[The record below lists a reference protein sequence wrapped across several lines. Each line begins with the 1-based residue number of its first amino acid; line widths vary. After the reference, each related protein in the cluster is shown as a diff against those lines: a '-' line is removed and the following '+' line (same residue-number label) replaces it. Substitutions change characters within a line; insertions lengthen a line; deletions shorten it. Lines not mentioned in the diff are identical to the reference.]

1 MPETS
6 YGGPKPSGGLSFG
19 LPDLGLGG
27 SGGVAVPADVY
38 GVPAAPVVASN
49 GGSDGYGAPSNE
61 GYGPSSAVSPFSQSS
76 QSSNYGAPAAASA
89 PASDYAPAAP
99 AAPAAPS
106 APANDY
112 ASAEPA
118 LDSYGAP
125 QADPIS
131 SGSSPVVSDDEY
143 GAPAAPVITAS
154 AEPVSVVA
162 AAPAVD
168 DYSSPQA
175 PIIQSAPAA
184 SVVSLKAEVPAADDY
199 SSPQASVIQAS
210 VIQAAPADT
219 YNEPS
224 SYAAIPASEPI
235 INDNS
240 FDSYGSP
247 RSPAPSSYDAPAVPA
262 GNKRVIRRHW
272 YHQLY

>member
-1 MPETS
+1 MPQTS
-6 YGGPKPSGGLSFG
+6 YGGPKPSGGLSLG

-27 SGGVAVPADVY
+27 SGGVAAPADGY

-61 GYGPSSAVSPFSQSS
+61 GYGPSSAVSPFSQAS
-76 QSSNYGAPAAASA
+76 QSNNY
-89 PASDYAPAAP
+89 D
-99 AAPAAPS
+99 APAAPS
-106 APANDY
+106 APANNY
-112 ASAEPA
+112 AAAEPA

-131 SGSSPVVSDDEY
+131 VGSSPVVSEDEY
-143 GAPAAPVITAS
+143 GAPAAPVITEVA
-154 AEPVSVVA
+154 AA

-168 DYSSPQA
+168 DYSSPEG
-175 PIIQSAPAA
+175 PLIQPPPPPAG
-184 SVVSLKAEVPAADDY
+184 SVSTAVELKSEAVAADDY
-199 SSPQASVIQAS
+199 SSPEAS

-224 SYAAIPASEPI
+224 SYAAIPASEPV

-262 GNKRVIRRHW
+262 GNKRKIRRW

>member
-27 SGGVAVPADVY
+27 SGGVAVPADGY

-61 GYGPSSAVSPFSQSS
+61 GYGPSSAVSPFSQQAAQS
-76 QSSNYGAPAAASA
+76 SSNYGAP
-89 PASDYAPAAP
+89 PAPAAP
-99 AAPAAPS
+99 ANNYAAAAPS
-106 APANDY
+106 APANDF

-131 SGSSPVVSDDEY
+131 SGSSAPVVSEDEY
-143 GAPAAPVITAS
+143 GAPAAPVVTAS
-154 AEPVSVVA
+154 AEPVAVVA

-168 DYSSPQA
+168 DYSSPVAPVIQA
-175 PIIQSAPAA
+175 APAA
-184 SVVSLKAEVPAADDY
+184 SVSSSVALKAEVPAADDY
-199 SSPQASVIQAS
+199 SSPQASVIQS
-210 VIQAAPADT
+210 APADT

-224 SYAAIPASEPI
+224 SYAAIPSEPV

-262 GNKRVIRRHW
+262 GNKRVIRRW